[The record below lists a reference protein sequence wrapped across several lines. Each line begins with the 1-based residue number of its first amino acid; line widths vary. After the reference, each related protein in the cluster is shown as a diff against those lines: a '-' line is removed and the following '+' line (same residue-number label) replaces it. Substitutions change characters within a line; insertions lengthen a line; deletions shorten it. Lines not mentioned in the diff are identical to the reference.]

1 MITKE
6 NFRELVTF
14 QRKYPRCEIKLVPRV
29 DPNLQP
35 PASTLPTNEDVE
47 VEEENAEEE
56 QTKQTVPT
64 ATAIS
69 KSQPKVTSST
79 TRMPK
84 EKFKGCYNSFSYFR
98 TAFVTSCFTSR
109 QT

>member
-14 QRKYPRCEIKLVPRV
+14 QRRYPRCEIKLVPRV

-56 QTKQTVPT
+56 EQTKQTVPT
-64 ATAIS
+64 ATAIFQS
-69 KSQPKVTSST
+69 
-79 TRMPK
+79 
-84 EKFKGCYNSFSYFR
+84 
-98 TAFVTSCFTSR
+98 
-109 QT
+109 